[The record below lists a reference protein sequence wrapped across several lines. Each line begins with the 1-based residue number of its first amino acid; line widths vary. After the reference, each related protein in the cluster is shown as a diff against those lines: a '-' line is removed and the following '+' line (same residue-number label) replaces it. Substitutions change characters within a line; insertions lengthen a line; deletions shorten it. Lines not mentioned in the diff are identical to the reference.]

1 MLNAPFSLSIAE
13 IHPAVKTLAGLVA
26 LLGTLMLGWN
36 GKADTASVERV
47 DVRVD
52 SVTARLRHLE
62 RILERLDERTA
73 RMDRYVCRQL
83 PQDLGCP

>member
-1 MLNAPFSLSIAE
+1 MLNTPIQWSDI
-13 IHPAVKTLAGLVA
+13 PQAVKAVGAALA

-36 GKADTASVERV
+36 GKADNASVERV

-83 PQDLGCP
+83 PHDLGCP

>member
-1 MLNAPFSLSIAE
+1 MPTPPISLADIP
-13 IHPAVKTLAGLVA
+13 PAIKTLAGLVA
-26 LLGTLMLGWN
+26 LLGTLMLGWT
-36 GKADTASVERV
+36 GKADNASVDRV